1 MDGGDFQ
8 MAVKVKERPVMLA
21 SSLPSAIASRGG
33 RFRSVPSAESRAA
46 DAALWR
52 EYRRHRTIELR
63 NTLVERYI
71 DLARMTAERERT
83 RLPAEVDTE
92 DLRQAASIA
101 LVRAVEKFDPKLN
114 FKFETFC
121 SLHLRGGMI
130 DQLRAMDWVP
140 RLVRHRSSRLDRAR
154 ASLEANL
161 GRIPT
166 DDEVRQRLGVGER
179 EFRKLRRD
187 SAPPSMVS
195 LDRPCFEGD
204 SSRALREIDIVADG
218 RAGRPEVDAMRR
230 DLLNRIGR
238 GLSRSERLVIALY
251 YFEQMTMREIGEVL
265 DLSES
270 RVSQM
275 HTLIIKRLKGQ
286 AGELRLDLAR

>member
-1 MDGGDFQ
+1 
-8 MAVKVKERPVMLA
+8 MLA
-21 SSLPSAIASRGG
+21 SSIPSAMASRGG
-33 RFRSVPSAESRAA
+33 RRRPAPSAESRAA
-46 DAALWR
+46 DEALWA
-52 EYRRHRTIELR
+52 EYRQHRTTELR
-63 NTLVERYI
+63 NALIVRYL

-83 RLPAEVDTE
+83 RLPAEVDAE
-92 DLRQAASIA
+92 DLRQAAVIA
-101 LVRAVEKFDPKLN
+101 LVRAIEKFDPSLGH
-114 FKFETFC
+114 KFETFC

-130 DQLRAMDWVP
+130 DQLRCMDWVP

-154 ASLEANL
+154 SALEARL
-161 GRIPT
+161 GRVAT
-166 DDEVRQRLGVGER
+166 DEEIRKQLDVSER

-204 SSRALREIDIVADG
+204 SSRALREIDTVADG
-218 RAGRPEVDAMRR
+218 RANRPEVESMRR

-238 GLSRSERLVIALY
+238 GLSRAERLVISLY
-251 YFEQMTMREIGEVL
+251 YVEQMTMREIGEVL

-275 HTLIIKRLKGQ
+275 HTLIIKRLRGQ
-286 AGELRLDLAR
+286 AGELRVDLAR